1 MMKNQI
7 SSPHHSKPASTLMIQ
22 NYALKANNNPH
33 PKRYTVKVLSNQR
46 IVNKQAKFKS
56 PLNSFKKDAPS
67 EIEI

>member
-1 MMKNQI
+1 
-7 SSPHHSKPASTLMIQ
+7 MIQ